1 MSLGLRLILLILL
14 AAVPVFLVQ
23 VTHEFQLREYRRI
36 RVLDNAQVLAGLT
49 AARLDRAVEG
59 ARLLLTAASRLQS
72 VRTRDSEACSRVLRE
87 LVEKIPDLTAMAVL
101 STAGDRWCVSVTG
114 TGPINLAD
122 RPYFQATVRSSS
134 FQSSDYI
141 VGRQTGR
148 GSIAFTYPVLG
159 DEGTV
164 EDVIFVAYSTDTF
177 SGMLD
182 DPVLTEGAFV
192 ALLDRN
198 GVVGARWPEADKWVG
213 RDLSASDV
221 ARRAIANRR
230 GVTAATEDWAGAGEY
245 AFAFAPMHPPA
256 NLTVL
261 VGVPLAGALRDSE
274 MLFWKELAWTTL
286 VFILAALLAMVGA
299 HFMVGKPLRELR
311 ASVDA
316 LARGDFQSRP
326 LTQVRGSRELRSKE
340 LRSLADHF
348 ETMAHS
354 LERRQSQLLEAVQQ
368 KEILLKEVNHRV
380 KNSLQIVASLFGLQR
395 AQIKD
400 PEARRQ
406 FEQAG
411 RRINTVAQIHQRLY
425 QDERVDIVSF
435 DRFLQEL
442 CDELSSAMGGDER
455 ITLVCE
461 AHACQLPTDQA
472 IPLALVLN
480 EIITNAFKYA
490 YAEGASG
497 EVRVSCHKAGDELV
511 LSVSDDGLPLPDNFD
526 LTRSSGLGMR
536 LITALIKQLR
546 ASFEVVRHAKG
557 KSFVLNIPTR
567 G

>member
-1 MSLGLRLILLILL
+1 
-14 AAVPVFLVQ
+14 
-23 VTHEFQLREYRRI
+23 
-36 RVLDNAQVLAGLT
+36 
-49 AARLDRAVEG
+49 
-59 ARLLLTAASRLQS
+59 
-72 VRTRDSEACSRVLRE
+72 
-87 LVEKIPDLTAMAVL
+87 MAVL

-114 TGPINLAD
+114 TGSINLAD

-159 DEGTV
+159 DGGTV

-261 VGVPLAGALRDSE
+261 VGVPLTAALRDSE

-326 LTQVRGSRELRSKE
+326 SMQVRGSKE
-340 LRSLADHF
+340 LRSLAGHF
-348 ETMAHS
+348 ETMARS

-511 LSVSDDGLPLPDNFD
+511 LSVSDNGLPLPDDFD
-526 LTRSSGLGMR
+526 PTRSSGLGMK
-536 LITALIKQLR
+536 LITALVKQLR
-546 ASFEVVRHAKG
+546 ASFEVVRHSKG
-557 KSFVLNIPTR
+557 KSFVLTVPTR

>member
-23 VTHEFQLREYRRI
+23 VTHEFQLREYRRV

-59 ARLLLTAASRLQS
+59 AQLPLTAASRLQS

-101 STAGDRWCVSVTG
+101 STAGDRWCVSVTD

-159 DEGTV
+159 DGGTV

-261 VGVPLAGALRDSE
+261 VGVPLTAALRDFE
-274 MLFWKELAWTTL
+274 MLFWEGTGLDNL
-286 VFILAALLAMVGA
+286 GVHPGRAACNGRRAFHGRQTAARAPRFCRRIGVRRLPVPAIDAGA
-299 HFMVGKPLRELR
+299 GQQGAAISCRPLRDR
-311 ASVDA
+311 RPCPRKASVA
-316 LARGDFQSRP
+316 TPRGGAAERD
-326 LTQVRGSRELRSKE
+326 LR
-340 LRSLADHF
+340 
-348 ETMAHS
+348 
-354 LERRQSQLLEAVQQ
+354 RR
-368 KEILLKEVNHRV
+368 
-380 KNSLQIVASLFGLQR
+380 
-395 AQIKD
+395 
-400 PEARRQ
+400 
-406 FEQAG
+406 
-411 RRINTVAQIHQRLY
+411 
-425 QDERVDIVSF
+425 
-435 DRFLQEL
+435 
-442 CDELSSAMGGDER
+442 
-455 ITLVCE
+455 
-461 AHACQLPTDQA
+461 
-472 IPLALVLN
+472 
-480 EIITNAFKYA
+480 
-490 YAEGASG
+490 
-497 EVRVSCHKAGDELV
+497 
-511 LSVSDDGLPLPDNFD
+511 
-526 LTRSSGLGMR
+526 
-536 LITALIKQLR
+536 
-546 ASFEVVRHAKG
+546 
-557 KSFVLNIPTR
+557 
-567 G
+567 